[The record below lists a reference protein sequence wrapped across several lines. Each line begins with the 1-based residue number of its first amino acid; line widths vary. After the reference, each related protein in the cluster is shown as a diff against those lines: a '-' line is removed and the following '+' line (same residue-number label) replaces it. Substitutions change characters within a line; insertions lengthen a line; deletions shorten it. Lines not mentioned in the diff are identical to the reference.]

1 MSLLQTFKQ
10 ALPLSIT
17 LLAKRKKTF
26 SKSFIQL
33 LNSSIKSCW
42 KWART
47 LKRYLLSC
55 SGNLFINFEQFKHII
70 SASLLWSL
78 NMILSGR
85 YHWITKVKVIL
96 KYLQDSSMQLIFEV
110 LIINTKF
117 MNWAIAWMCSKL
129 TTETLKQHKP
139 SFYKT
144 WKQQN
149 TKGFLMFSKGIEKKG
164 AIIFLTVWQQDVTL
178 MVVIIF
184 YLFIFLFI
192 YYLERLM
199 TLDDLSY
206 HVYTKHTLPDLHI
219 VKGCTNWQTKLL
231 QKYFYWE
238 KNWFKKYSCCF
249 SFPQK
254 MSQKLVEIDE
264 KNIWP
269 SFFMIK
275 SNHRRCS
282 IKNCS

>member
-1 MSLLQTFKQ
+1 MQN
-10 ALPLSIT
+10 A
-17 LLAKRKKTF
+17 KKTF
-26 SKSFIQL
+26 SKSLIQL

-144 WKQQN
+144 WKQQK
-149 TKGFLMFSKGIEKKG
+149 TKGYRKKRCHRLSDSLTARRNNNGGHYFLPIYFLVYLLFRGINDIGWFIVSCIYK
-164 AIIFLTVWQQDVTL
+164 THVT
-178 MVVIIF
+178 I
-184 YLFIFLFI
+184 
-192 YYLERLM
+192 
-199 TLDDLSY
+199 
-206 HVYTKHTLPDLHI
+206 DLHI

>member
-1 MSLLQTFKQ
+1 MSELFSGTKKIRRSKRRIRAFHMSLLQTFKQ

-17 LLAKRKKTF
+17 LLAKRKKNIF
-26 SKSFIQL
+26 KALIQL
-33 LNSSIKSCW
+33 LNSSVKSCW

-55 SGNLFINFEQFKHII
+55 LGNLFINFEQFKHII

-144 WKQQN
+144 WKQQK
-149 TKGFLMFSKGIEKKG
+149 TKGYRKKRCHRLSDSLTARRNTNGGHYFLPIY
-164 AIIFLTVWQQDVTL
+164 FLVYLLFREINDIGWFIVSCVYKTHVTWFAHSERMHKLTNKTVTKV
-178 MVVIIF
+178 
-184 YLFIFLFI
+184 FL
-192 YYLERLM
+192 LG
-199 TLDDLSY
+199 
-206 HVYTKHTLPDLHI
+206 K
-219 VKGCTNWQTKLL
+219 
-231 QKYFYWE
+231 
-238 KNWFKKYSCCF
+238 
-249 SFPQK
+249 
-254 MSQKLVEIDE
+254 KLV
-264 KNIWP
+264 
-269 SFFMIK
+269 
-275 SNHRRCS
+275 
-282 IKNCS
+282 